1 MGALEVAQKRAS
13 GHLASISH
21 HAPSSVTF
29 CVTNSF
35 MYQNIIKAQGSEFQK
50 QISSKRTEERKRFL
64 SLCCFLLSR
73 FPGGLISCRFLR
85 SVKCEL
91 NESEEKRGEVESANC
106 AEIEIAFPCLMMRLN
121 QKPRDELQLVRNFLI
136 QHIFC
141 RKLQLLQSS
150 KCSVGLSILMMIP
163 ESLAWAVVWCLTV
176 FP

>member
-1 MGALEVAQKRAS
+1 MGALEIAQKRAS

-21 HAPSSVTF
+21 HAPLSVTF
-29 CVTNSF
+29 YVTNSF

-50 QISSKRTEERKRFL
+50 QTGSKRTEERKCFL
-64 SLCCFLLSR
+64 SHCCFLLSH
-73 FPGGLISCRFLR
+73 FPGGLISCRFLG

-91 NESEEKRGEVESANC
+91 NESEEKCGEVESANC
-106 AEIEIAFPCLMMRLN
+106 VGIEIAFPCLMMRLN

-141 RKLQLLQSS
+141 HKLQLMQSS
-150 KCSVGLSILMMIP
+150 KYFVGFLIFMMVT
-163 ESLAWAVVWCLTV
+163 ESLAWAVVWFPTV